1 MINNKDCDVDKCC
14 ILGQNACRIYI
25 FCAFYRQRMCGV
37 YIPTLIRVCFL
48 SKWGKVYNHSPQTP
62 PPPPRNKRMKSSFR
76 IVNSKRNSLKTSP
89 PDPPPPPLEMER
101 LVNLSFSRLSRRNQA
116 KMIPRTPPPVR
127 NLTGTGKKTSS

>member
-62 PPPPRNKRMKSSFR
+62 PPPRNKRMKSSFR
-76 IVNSKRNSLKTSP
+76 IVNSRRNSLKTSP
-89 PDPPPPPLEMER
+89 PEPPPPLEMER